1 MSSKLIPDNPAEV
14 MVIRNITPNIVT
26 LSVPFKR
33 FGRFDIGGRGTIVR
47 LTSGSLAV
55 FSPVAL
61 TPDVKAKVAEMGG
74 KLEYIVAT
82 DIEHHIFVSD
92 WKQEYPDA
100 HILGPEGLP
109 EKRAKVHDDE
119 RIGKE
124 AFHTVFT
131 TADKGKQT
139 VTPEFDA
146 DFTHEFVDAHPNKEL
161 VFLYRPDRVLIQAD
175 MLFNLPAV
183 EQYSRVPEEAKPK
196 NGLLNKFFTS
206 MNSTAGDAMGIK
218 RFLWYAISSKD
229 RDGFNKSVQRINEWD
244 FVTIVPCHGET
255 MEGNGKEIFEKV
267 FEWHLKGT
275 KKP

>member
-1 MSSKLIPDNPAEV
+1 M
-14 MVIRNITPNIVT
+14 
-26 LSVPFKR
+26 
-33 FGRFDIGGRGTIVR
+33 
-47 LTSGSLAV
+47 

-275 KKP
+275 KKKP